1 MKSIK
6 EAAGITGITEQNIRY
21 YERQKL
27 LFPERNRE
35 NDYRE
40 YSEEDIRRLKFICLF
55 RRLDM
60 PIADIRKLFDG
71 ETTLEEALEVLER
84 RLESEKER
92 LDAALVFCR
101 SIREPSLESMDVDA
115 YLQDMDEKE
124 KKGSVFA
131 QIARDYAA
139 VNRFEQKRA
148 FSFMPDTPCGRP
160 EEFTEELLKY
170 AKEADLD
177 MVITR
182 EGTSPRF
189 EIDGIEYRAYRT
201 SSRFGIVVHC
211 EMTHPEDYLP
221 DGIPEKKYRRYRLI
235 SIILPMVLIFITAN
249 MWLIRESFQQW
260 ESALIFILLA
270 VCWGAA
276 SFFVYYCYG
285 MNFKG

>member
-1 MKSIK
+1 MKSVK

-71 ETTLEEALEVLER
+71 ETTLSEAMDALER

-211 EMTHPEDYLP
+211 EMTHPDDYLP

>member
-211 EMTHPEDYLP
+211 EMTHSEDYLP

>member
-71 ETTLEEALEVLER
+71 ETTLSEAMDALER

-211 EMTHPEDYLP
+211 EMTHPDDYLP

>member
-71 ETTLEEALEVLER
+71 ETTLSEAMDALEQ

-92 LDAALVFCR
+92 LDAALAFCR

-221 DGIPEKKYRRYRLI
+221 DGISEKKYRRYRLI

>member
-71 ETTLEEALEVLER
+71 ETTLSEAMDALEQ

-92 LDAALVFCR
+92 LDAALAFCR

-235 SIILPMVLIFITAN
+235 SMILPMVLIFITAN

>member
-221 DGIPEKKYRRYRLI
+221 DGISEKKYRRYRLI

>member
-60 PIADIRKLFDG
+60 PIADIRKLFNG
-71 ETTLEEALEVLER
+71 ETTLSEAMDALER

-221 DGIPEKKYRRYRLI
+221 DGISEKKYRRYRLI

>member
-40 YSEEDIRRLKFICLF
+40 YSEDDIRRLKFICLF

-71 ETTLEEALEVLER
+71 ETTLSEAMDALER

-148 FSFMPDTPCGRP
+148 FSFMPDTPCGKP

-189 EIDGIEYRAYRT
+189 EINGIEYRAYRT

-249 MWLIRESFQQW
+249 MWLIRESFRQW

>member
-60 PIADIRKLFDG
+60 PIVDIRKLFNG
-71 ETTLEEALEVLER
+71 ETTLSEAMDALER

-92 LDAALVFCR
+92 LDAALAFCR

-189 EIDGIEYRAYRT
+189 EINGIEYRAYRT

-211 EMTHPEDYLP
+211 EMTHPELYLP

>member
-60 PIADIRKLFDG
+60 PIADIRKLFNG
-71 ETTLEEALEVLER
+71 ETTLSEAMDALER
-84 RLESEKER
+84 RLESEKEW
-92 LDAALVFCR
+92 LDAALAFCR

-270 VCWGAA
+270 VCWGAV